1 MTKLTFTGQ
10 RGGKDISITWE
21 DGTLSGDADTVDWI
35 RYIARIAEAS
45 GTIVGGIGGPYASGE
60 YLEDPYAA
68 AELIR
73 SVFPAPPHMEGEL
86 PERYAPPGAII

>member
-1 MTKLTFTGQ
+1 MTKLTFTGP

-21 DGTLSGDADTVDWI
+21 DGTLSGDPDTVDWI
-35 RYIARIAEAS
+35 QHIARMAEAS

-60 YLEDPYAA
+60 YLEDPFAA

-73 SVFPAPPHMEGEL
+73 SVFPGAIREEGDL
-86 PERYAPPGAII
+86 PDRFAPPGAII